1 MIVMK
6 RKISCILAAA
16 MLFGMLP
23 VAAFASDEVS
33 ETSQPIPEL
42 TEYETL
48 PEDPQ
53 IPEEMQET
61 ESVPETDPAAEPET
75 ETDSESEQEAEQEE
89 VHETEQ
95 ENEILTGDVDGDG
108 EVTTADAMQILKYVA
123 NLIDTVDLSQADA
136 DKDGMVTAVDAA
148 LVLRYCAGLSDAL
161 PAQNAQ

>member
-23 VAAFASDEVS
+23 MAAFASDE
-33 ETSQPIPEL
+33 EPEAMQPIPEL
-42 TEYETL
+42 TEYEWV
-48 PEDPQ
+48 
-53 IPEEMQET
+53 PEEITETETEPVEATDPAEATEPET
-61 ESVPETDPAAEPET
+61 ESVQETALEEV
-75 ETDSESEQEAEQEE
+75 SEDEQEKEM
-89 VHETEQ
+89 
-95 ENEILTGDVDGDG
+95 ITGDVDGDG

-148 LVLRYCAGLSDAL
+148 LVLRYCAGLIDAL